1 MKVVQDTREK
11 RPLRF
16 PLEVDVVVS
25 GLKTGDYSIVGYED
39 RIQVERKR
47 LSELVNC
54 MTCDRVRFRKQLA
67 RLKKIPYRCVVI
79 EGDMYRLMRKRYV
92 GYVRPQEALDMMTA
106 LMVEYRVPFYMTGSA
121 ENTAHFTLSFLRSS
135 LAEVEKSARP

>member
-1 MKVVQDTREK
+1 MKVIQDTREK

-16 PLEVDVVVS
+16 PLEVDVVVQYM
-25 GLKTGDYSIVGYED
+25 KTGDYSVAGYED
-39 RIQVERKR
+39 RIQVERKK

-79 EGDMYRLMRKRYV
+79 EGDMYTLMRKRYV
-92 GYVRPQEALDMMTA
+92 GVVKPQEALDLMTA
-106 LMVEYRVPFYMTGSA
+106 LMVEFRVPFYFTGTA

-135 LAEVEKSARP
+135 LKTLDLPK